1 MLPLRDDASR
11 SVFPW
16 VTVLLIIA
24 GAALIW
30 TRPKRRRP
38 GDSRFRGDFRL

>member
-11 SVFPW
+11 SGFPLMA
-16 VTVLLIIA
+16 VLLIIA

-38 GDSRFRGDFRL
+38 GDFRFRGDFGF